1 MSAAFLTLVYVV
13 FLFDGPHRLFR
24 DSDTGWHIRT
34 GERILTEGVLP
45 RVDPYSFGKPGG
57 SWVAWEWG
65 ADVLMGALHR
75 WGGLGAVAW
84 LYAVAIAACTWL
96 WFQLQ
101 WRLGTNFLI
110 ACALCAPML
119 TTANIH
125 WLARPHVFGW
135 VLLLVSLLWLERAA
149 AGARARREPGVLW
162 GWWRWALL
170 GALWANLHASFFLL
184 PAVAALYGA
193 RVGWRPAAASA
204 LGTFANPYGWAL
216 HAHVA
221 RYLADAPLLRSIGEF
236 QSFQFHTEGSAQI
249 VAALLLSAAGAGL
262 LAARGE
268 YARSAVVLLLCA
280 IAVRSARGLPVMA
293 LAALPY
299 AGRALSQLAWP
310 ENFRRY
316 TANLRGIDRRFA
328 GWVPGALSAAAML
341 ALLTAPAMRARTGFP
356 ADEFPVRAAA
366 ELEKLPAGARVFAP
380 DKYGGYLIYR
390 FDGRRRVFFDGRSDY
405 YGAAFLR
412 DYVTMA
418 QVRPGWKES
427 WRRHGFTQ
435 AVLPVNYSLNSVLEE
450 LGWRVCYRDA
460 VAVIWT
466 QP

>member
-1 MSAAFLTLVYVV
+1 MSAALLTLVYVV

-34 GERILTEGVLP
+34 GERILAGGGLP

-57 SWVAWEWG
+57 AWVAWEWG
-65 ADVLMGALHR
+65 ADVVMGALHQ

-84 LYAVAIAACTWL
+84 LYAVAVAACTWL

-101 WRLGTNFLI
+101 WQLETNFLI

-135 VLLLVSLLWLERAA
+135 VLLLVALLWLERAA
-149 AGARARREPGVLW
+149 GGAGGRTHGGVR
-162 GWWRWALL
+162 GWWRWAAL

-193 RVGWRPAAASA
+193 RVGWRPAAAA
-204 LGTFANPYGWAL
+204 AMGTLVNPYGWSL
-216 HAHVA
+216 HEHVA
-221 RYLADAPLLRSIGEF
+221 RYLAGTELLRSIGEF
-236 QSFQFHTEGSAQI
+236 QSFQFHAEGSAQI
-249 VAALLLSAAGAGL
+249 VAALLVSAAGAGV

-299 AGRALSQLAWP
+299 AGRALSALAWP
-310 ENFRRY
+310 EAFRGY
-316 TANLRGIDRRFA
+316 AANLRAIDRRFA
-328 GWVPGALSAAAML
+328 GWACGALAAAGML
-341 ALLTAPAMRARTGFP
+341 ALMTAPSMQARTGFP
-356 ADEFPVRAAA
+356 ADEFPVKAAA
-366 ELEKLPAGARVFAP
+366 EIEKLPAGARVFAP

-390 FDGRRRVFFDGRSDY
+390 FAGRRRVFFDGRSDY

-412 DYVTMA
+412 DYVAMA

-435 AVLPVNYSLNSVLEE
+435 AILPVNYSLNSVLGE
-450 LGWRVCYRDA
+450 LGWRVCYRDG
-460 VAVIWT
+460 VAMIWT